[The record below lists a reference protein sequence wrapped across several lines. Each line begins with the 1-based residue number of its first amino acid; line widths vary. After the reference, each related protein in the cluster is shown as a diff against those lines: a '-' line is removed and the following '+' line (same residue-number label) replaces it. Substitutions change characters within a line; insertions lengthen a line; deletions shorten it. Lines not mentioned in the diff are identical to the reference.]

1 MLLNVLSVNIKSHFK
16 LSPELSNIFLIE
28 TAADNYIYN
37 VGSFAIEIRFQ
48 SKWLVPI
55 LRFIYT
61 TKKRTF
67 ARHQLKD

>member
-1 MLLNVLSVNIKSHFK
+1 MLLNVLSVNIKSLFK
-16 LSPELSNIFLIE
+16 LSLEFSNIFLIE

-37 VGSFAIEIRFQ
+37 VGSFATEIRFQ
-48 SKWLVPI
+48 SKWLVSI